1 MWFEVRE
8 VFWGCFDSQMRNNFT
23 FLLNFLIVFLLFRD
37 ILLDLPHVHLN
48 LSLLIDNLN
57 FFALN
62 FLENLEVVKF
72 QQFPTH
78 FFDFHINMH
87 IDIFCLKTKTRNGKS
102 ATKKSETRN
111 FFQTIKTRNMEI
123 F

>member
-62 FLENLEVVKF
+62 FLENLEVVNFNNF
-72 QQFPTH
+72 Q
-78 FFDFHINMH
+78 HIFLISTTTCILTSFASKQKQETENQH
-87 IDIFCLKTKTRNGKS
+87 R
-102 ATKKSETRN
+102 KKVKRGI